1 MSSRPLTLVSSM
13 ATRELLKTLAA
24 TWSAN
29 TGRAVQATAAGGVDV
44 AKRVRA
50 GEEFDVVVLASNVI
64 DELIGENRLS
74 GPRVDVVRSGIGIA
88 IRSGAPAMPVASEGE
103 VRDAVRAA
111 RTISCSTGPSGAY
124 LQKLFERWGVLEEIR
139 GRLVVPPP
147 GVPVGSLVADGKVD
161 LGFQQ
166 LSELIG
172 VAGIEVLGP
181 LPPAIQQ
188 LTVFAGAVRVSPE
201 VVDARSLLEFL
212 GSASHADVRARAG
225 MERD

>member
-13 ATRELLKTLAA
+13 ATRELLRTLAE
-24 TWSAN
+24 TWSAR
-29 TGRAVQATAAGGVDV
+29 TGRAVQAIAAGGVDV

-50 GEEFDVVVLASNVI
+50 GEAFDVVVLASNVI
-64 DELIGENRLS
+64 DDLIGEGRLS
-74 GPRVDVVRSGIGIA
+74 APRIDVVRSGIGIA
-88 IRSGAPAMPVASEGE
+88 TRAGAPRPPVSTE
-103 VRDAVRAA
+103 DAVREAVRGA
-111 RTISCSTGPSGAY
+111 RTISCSTGPSGTY
-124 LQKLFERWGVLEEIR
+124 LQKLFERWGVLDEIR
-139 GRLVVPPP
+139 ARLIVPPP

-172 VAGIEVLGP
+172 VAGIQVLGP

-188 LTVFAGAVRVSPE
+188 LTVFAGAVRSSPDAP
-201 VVDARSLLEFL
+201 DARALLDFV
-212 GSASHADVRARAG
+212 AAPAHADLRAKQG